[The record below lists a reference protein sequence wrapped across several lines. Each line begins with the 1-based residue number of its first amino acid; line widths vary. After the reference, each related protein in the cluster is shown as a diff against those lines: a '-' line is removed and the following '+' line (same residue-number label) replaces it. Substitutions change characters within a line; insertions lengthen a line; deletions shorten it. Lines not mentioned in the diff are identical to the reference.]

1 MVEQESL
8 EDSVDNSVSVTRHKI
23 IFVGDA
29 GVGKT
34 SIVGRI
40 MDNPFKET
48 YETSIGVDFC
58 SKNIR
63 YKGLSTKLQIWD
75 SAGQERYKSLIPSYI
90 RNSSIVFL
98 VYDVSKKQTFKN
110 IPEWISFIKKIEDSI
125 IVLIGNKS
133 DLTLPRIVPKELVED
148 YCKKNGIEYYFEAS
162 AKTGENVHEIFKN
175 IVKNLFIR
183 FAMPIIND
191 NVSQN
196 EEKEIVSPFRKNF
209 FNDNKGVCFRNCFCY
224 NQ

>member
-1 MVEQESL
+1 MVEQESQ
-8 EDSVDNSVSVTRHKI
+8 EDSVDQPVSVTRHKI

-125 IVLIGNKS
+125 IVLIGNKI
-133 DLTLPRIVPKELVED
+133 DLPNRYIYNIFFLDKFQLMKDKNMLKMKEFHFLKLVQRLRKIFLKCFIQVLLN
-148 YCKKNGIEYYFEAS
+148 YKLLKVLIKK
-162 AKTGENVHEIFKN
+162 
-175 IVKNLFIR
+175 L
-183 FAMPIIND
+183 
-191 NVSQN
+191 
-196 EEKEIVSPFRKNF
+196 
-209 FNDNKGVCFRNCFCY
+209 
-224 NQ
+224 

>member
-1 MVEQESL
+1 MVEQESQ
-8 EDSVDNSVSVTRHKI
+8 EDSVDQSVSVTRHKI

-63 YKGLSTKLQIWD
+63 YKGLSTKLQIW
-75 SAGQERYKSLIPSYI
+75 ESLIPSYI

-125 IVLIGNKS
+125 IVLIGNKI
-133 DLTLPRIVPKELVED
+133 DLPNRYNYNIFFLDKFQLMKEKNMQKMKEFHFLKLVQRQRKIFLKCFILVLLN
-148 YCKKNGIEYYFEAS
+148 YKLLKVLIKK
-162 AKTGENVHEIFKN
+162 
-175 IVKNLFIR
+175 L
-183 FAMPIIND
+183 
-191 NVSQN
+191 
-196 EEKEIVSPFRKNF
+196 
-209 FNDNKGVCFRNCFCY
+209 
-224 NQ
+224 

>member
-1 MVEQESL
+1 MVEQESQ
-8 EDSVDNSVSVTRHKI
+8 EDSVDQSVSVTRHKI

-125 IVLIGNKS
+125 IVLIGNKI
-133 DLTLPRIVPKELVED
+133 DLPNRYNYNIFFLDKFQLMKEKNMQKMKEFHFLKLVQRQRKIFLKCFILVLLNYKLLKELI
-148 YCKKNGIEYYFEAS
+148 KKF
-162 AKTGENVHEIFKN
+162 
-175 IVKNLFIR
+175 
-183 FAMPIIND
+183 
-191 NVSQN
+191 
-196 EEKEIVSPFRKNF
+196 
-209 FNDNKGVCFRNCFCY
+209 
-224 NQ
+224 

>member
-75 SAGQERYKSLIPSYI
+75 SAGQEKYKSLIPSYI

-98 VYDVSKKQTFKN
+98 VYDVSNKTSFAN
-110 IPEWISFIKKIEDSI
+110 IPEWISFIKRIEDSI
-125 IVLIGNKS
+125 IILVGNKI
-133 DLTLPRIVPKELVED
+133 DLSNRYNLYI
-148 YCKKNGIEYYFEAS
+148 YF
-162 AKTGENVHEIFKN
+162 F
-175 IVKNLFIR
+175 
-183 FAMPIIND
+183 
-191 NVSQN
+191 
-196 EEKEIVSPFRKNF
+196 
-209 FNDNKGVCFRNCFCY
+209 
-224 NQ
+224 